1 MLLDAFG
8 HQSRTERSKRVTEI
22 KPVKNYRQILKF
34 ITNFQVL
41 LLHGMN
47 LVFKVRTSSRNC

>member
-8 HQSRTERSKRVTEI
+8 HQSRTERSQRVTEI
-22 KPVKNYRQILKF
+22 KPVKNYRPIIKF
-34 ITNFQVL
+34 ITNFQM

-47 LVFKVRTSSRNC
+47 LVFKVRTSSRDC